1 MMTPTA
7 IVQPEDAKYI
17 KRRVK
22 SGSIDVHP
30 NETAL
35 IVNYEVE
42 AIILG
47 ESENP
52 VLSDKKNC
60 QKIIRLKSLNKNSD
74 CAALAR
80 EVVTKCS
87 LIHPSKVG
95 DVEHL
100 IYFLQSRKE
109 NAFTDGML
117 NVSPSCGSESP
128 QATSVPQCT
137 EKASFANLEQYV
149 ELLYEDLNDKVKG
162 ASLIMQLSRDN
173 DNLEELARNEAV
185 LSALAR
191 VLREDYKRSLDLST
205 NIVSIFHSFSQF
217 TQFHPLILQYK
228 IGSLSIGI
236 IEFELQRH
244 TQWKSELTFNR
255 GREAVPV
262 SRLPV
267 PKSARAS
274 GQPSSTDRRRSST
287 PSPGVNAI
295 SDRKRLSLIPAPKTA
310 VAGQRC
316 PSTPDDESAHKKFNA
331 MVSKQDRLL
340 RVNFSLLLNIAENLK
355 VEDKI
360 RKRNIVAMLVQCL
373 DRCTVPLLC
382 VIAKF
387 LTKLSIRVE
396 NKDEMS
402 NLNVIEKLPKLLQ
415 LNNFELEQAT
425 LSLLFNLSFDMS
437 LRDKMVKVGFLQKL
451 ASLLNDERHLS
462 TILKILYHL
471 SMDDRVKAMFTFTN
485 CLQKLIKMLISH
497 DPKSDDYL
505 TLVALSMNVALN
517 QRCAE
522 TMCDNGNLEH
532 LKQRALA
539 YQDPYLM
546 KVLRNLSTH
555 ESTKKYFLAFAEDLL
570 QILPTCQNNDFLL
583 ETVGTL
589 SNLSLSEINID
600 ELVIKHSTLQWI
612 HNNLSKGNGE
622 DDFIL
627 ELIMLTAAIAADE
640 KCAEKLCELCTILSL
655 IELLKKKQ
663 EDDEIVLQIIFTF
676 YQVSRH
682 SNPRTYL
689 IKKTEAVDYLIDL
702 MNDKNHQIRKVC
714 DACIDLIKEE
724 DPEYEER
731 VKAEK
736 FQSHNAHWLAMVE
749 NKALETSLSTS
760 LSDCREAMP
769 HYDLNQSLMLT
780 AGSHV
785 SLSNAEDIEIIS
797 NNTHSEDGSRPLSRY
812 DSEGD
817 DISESVIIPTR
828 QRIGNNEDVVTN
840 ALRNLVIADD
850 PSDTHHYYHI
860 ETPNTQIAMN

>member
-1 MMTPTA
+1 MMNSTG

-47 ESENP
+47 EAENP

-117 NVSPSCGSESP
+117 NVSATCGSESP
-128 QATSVPQCT
+128 HSASATQCN
-137 EKASFANLEQYV
+137 EKATFANLEQYV

-173 DNLEELARNEAV
+173 DNLEELARNEGV

-205 NIVSIFHSFSQF
+205 TIVSIFHSFSQF
-217 TQFHPLILQYK
+217 SQFHPLILQYK

-236 IEFELQRH
+236 VEFELQRY
-244 TQWKSELTFNR
+244 TQWKSELTFTR
-255 GREAVPV
+255 GRETVPA

-267 PKSARAS
+267 PKSARTG
-274 GQPSSTDRRRSST
+274 GQPGSADRRRSST
-287 PSPGVNAI
+287 PSPGVNS

-310 VAGQRC
+310 IATQRC
-316 PSTPDDESAHKKFNA
+316 PSTPDEESAHKKFNA
-331 MVSKQDRLL
+331 MVTKQDRLL

-360 RKRNIVAMLVQCL
+360 RKRNVVAMLVQCL
-373 DRCTVPLLC
+373 DRCTLPLLC

-396 NKDEMS
+396 NKDEMA

-415 LNNFELEQAT
+415 LNNFELENAT
-425 LSLLFNLSFDMS
+425 LTLLFNLTFDVS

-462 TILKILYHL
+462 IILKILYHL

-485 CLQKLIKMLISH
+485 CLQKLIKMLISY
-497 DPKSDDYL
+497 DPKCDDYL

-539 YQDPYLM
+539 YQDSLLM

-555 ESTKKYFLAFAEDLL
+555 DTTKKYFLAFAEDLL
-570 QILPTCQNNDFLL
+570 QILPTCQNDDFLL
-583 ETVGTL
+583 ESTGTL
-589 SNLSLSEINID
+589 ANLPLHEINID
-600 ELVIKHSTLQWI
+600 ELVRKHSTLEWLQS
-612 HNNLSKGNGE
+612 NLAAGRGE

-627 ELIMLTAAIAADE
+627 EVVMLTAAIAAE
-640 KCAEKLCELCTILSL
+640 EHCAASLCELEIVLSL
-655 IELLKKKQ
+655 IELLKRKQ

-682 SNPRTYL
+682 NSPRMYL
-689 IKKTEAVDYLIDL
+689 IKKTDAVDYLIDL
-702 MNDKNHQIRKVC
+702 MNDKNLQIRRVC

-749 NKALETSLSTS
+749 NKALETSLSS
-760 LSDCREAMP
+760 LSDYREAIP
-769 HYDLNQSLMLT
+769 HYDLNQSLLLQT
-780 AGSHV
+780 GSHV
-785 SLSNAEDIEIIS
+785 SLNNAEDIEIIS
-797 NNTHSEDGSRPLSRY
+797 NNTHSENGSRPLSRY

-817 DISESVIIPTR
+817 DISESLIIPRPKTV
-828 QRIGNNEDVVTN
+828 NNDDAVRN

-850 PSDTHHYYHI
+850 PGDTHHYFHI
-860 ETPNTQIAMN
+860 ETPSTQVSMN